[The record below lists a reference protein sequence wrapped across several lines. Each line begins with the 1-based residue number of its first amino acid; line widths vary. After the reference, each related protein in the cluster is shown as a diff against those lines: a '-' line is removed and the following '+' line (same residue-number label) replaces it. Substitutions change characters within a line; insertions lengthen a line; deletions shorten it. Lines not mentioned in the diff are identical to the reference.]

1 MHENYYQSK
10 EFEELLNKYEVAM
23 QHGDSVYFEPDELT
37 DIAEY
42 YHVHGQ
48 TAKGRAVCDYALSI
62 FPGATAPTVFKAR
75 AAMVIDDKPEEA
87 RRILATANDKT
98 DLEYYYM
105 EAELLL
111 FENKPDE
118 AEAYLEKTYQ
128 QIDDDDERADFVL
141 DVATLFADYT
151 LFDQAQQWLSRSD
164 ETDEPDYRELKARI
178 AVAKGNIDEAEN
190 ILNSLI
196 DENPY
201 DGSYWNHLASAQ
213 LNGGRTRDAINAID
227 FSIAINP
234 EDQEAI
240 YTKAH
245 ALLALNKFEDAAK
258 QFKHYCA
265 LSPSDPNGWY
275 YLGMTQLNLEGF
287 EDALDSFRKAEQLNN
302 TNSDI
307 IQQLYQEQAFA
318 LAHLERLDEAEQY
331 IEKALEMATDD
342 DQRQEIMVLHGHILL
357 ECGQLTSA
365 QQLFLRAILDS
376 HQSPQVYFR
385 IAVSVY
391 DCNYIRLAYKL
402 FNLLFSKVDDSWTE
416 GYSYMA
422 LCCHDL
428 DLNDEYLKYLE
439 KACTV
444 NPKEASFVLFEL
456 FPADLPV
463 RDYVKYARQ
472 SISR

>member
-62 FPGATAPTVFKAR
+62 FPGATVFKAR
-75 AAMVIDDKPEEA
+75 AAMVIDDKPDEA

-105 EAELLL
+105 VAELLL
-111 FENKPDE
+111 FENKHDE
-118 AEAYLEKTYQ
+118 AEAYLEKTYH

-141 DVATLFADYT
+141 DVATLYADYT
-151 LFDQAQQWLSRSD
+151 LFDQAQHWLSRSD
-164 ETDEPDYRELKARI
+164 ETGEPDYRELKARI

-213 LNGGRTRDAINAID
+213 LNGGRTREAINAID

-245 ALLALNKFEDAAK
+245 ALLALNIIFEVGLVVGCC
-258 QFKHYCA
+258 QY
-265 LSPSDPNGWY
+265 SPCLVGFVVDDHSGAC
-275 YLGMTQLNLEGF
+275 LEHF
-287 EDALDSFRKAEQLNN
+287 EDALDSFRKAEKLNN

-318 LAHLERLDEAEQY
+318 LAHLERLDEAEEY

-357 ECGQLTSA
+357 ECGQLENA
-365 QQLFLRAILDS
+365 QRLFLRAIIES

-391 DCNYIRLAYKL
+391 DCNYIHLAFKL

-422 LCCHDL
+422 LCCYDL
-428 DLNDEYLKYLE
+428 DLYDEYLKYLE
-439 KACTV
+439 KACTI
-444 NPKEASFVLFEL
+444 NPKEASLVLFEL

-463 RDYVKYARQ
+463 KDYVKYARQ
-472 SISR
+472 SIKR

>member
-307 IQQLYQEQAFA
+307 TGRE
-318 LAHLERLDEAEQY
+318 
-331 IEKALEMATDD
+331 
-342 DQRQEIMVLHGHILL
+342 
-357 ECGQLTSA
+357 
-365 QQLFLRAILDS
+365 
-376 HQSPQVYFR
+376 
-385 IAVSVY
+385 
-391 DCNYIRLAYKL
+391 
-402 FNLLFSKVDDSWTE
+402 
-416 GYSYMA
+416 
-422 LCCHDL
+422 
-428 DLNDEYLKYLE
+428 
-439 KACTV
+439 
-444 NPKEASFVLFEL
+444 
-456 FPADLPV
+456 
-463 RDYVKYARQ
+463 
-472 SISR
+472 

>member
-1 MHENYYQSK
+1 M
-10 EFEELLNKYEVAM
+10 
-23 QHGDSVYFEPDELT
+23 
-37 DIAEY
+37 
-42 YHVHGQ
+42 
-48 TAKGRAVCDYALSI
+48 
-62 FPGATAPTVFKAR
+62 
-75 AAMVIDDKPEEA
+75 
-87 RRILATANDKT
+87 
-98 DLEYYYM
+98 
-105 EAELLL
+105 
-111 FENKPDE
+111 
-118 AEAYLEKTYQ
+118 
-128 QIDDDDERADFVL
+128 
-141 DVATLFADYT
+141 
-151 LFDQAQQWLSRSD
+151 
-164 ETDEPDYRELKARI
+164 
-178 AVAKGNIDEAEN
+178 
-190 ILNSLI
+190 
-196 DENPY
+196 
-201 DGSYWNHLASAQ
+201 
-213 LNGGRTRDAINAID
+213 
-227 FSIAINP
+227 
-234 EDQEAI
+234 
-240 YTKAH
+240 
-245 ALLALNKFEDAAK
+245 ALNKFEDAAK
-258 QFKHYCA
+258 QFKHYCT
-265 LSPSDPNGWY
+265 LSPSAPNGWY

-376 HQSPQVYFR
+376 HQSPQVYFH

-444 NPKEASFVLFEL
+444 NPKEASLVLFEL